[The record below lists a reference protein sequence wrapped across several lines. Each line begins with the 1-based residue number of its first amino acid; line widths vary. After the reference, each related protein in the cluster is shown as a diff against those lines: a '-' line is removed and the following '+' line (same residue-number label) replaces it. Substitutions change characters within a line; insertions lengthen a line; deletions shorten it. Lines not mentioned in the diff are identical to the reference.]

1 MLQTNVQANTN
12 GNKTLYIENY
22 VSTQSSKALLNVDS
36 SKFRQCGITNVFK
49 FRRGNGDQSP
59 CYIVYEFWISLRHGT
74 TNAHHTW
81 ILAVQYWECSNRLI
95 TRIQAKMEQ
104 TAREQDDISSLD
116 EWLEKSIVGVDETSK
131 HNTFA
136 KKE

>member
-1 MLQTNVQANTN
+1 MNVNSW
-12 GNKTLYIENY
+12 KF
-22 VSTQSSKALLNVDS
+22 SQS
-36 SKFRQCGITNVFK
+36 GIADVFK
-49 FRRGNGDQSP
+49 LRRGNRDQSP
-59 CYIVYEFWISLRHGT
+59 CNLIYQFWISLKHGT
-74 TNAHHTW
+74 ANAHHTW

-104 TAREQDDISSLD
+104 TVREQDDISSLD